1 MISEM
6 DYKVIVG
13 IFMLYFFRKR
23 LNEVYIAN
31 VLFTKSA
38 NLLFLVQSSIFFLKF
53 SRDFAFLIS
62 QALITIFLG

>member
-1 MISEM
+1 MILEM
-6 DYKVIVG
+6 DYKVRVG

-23 LNEVYIAN
+23 LNEVHIAN

-38 NLLFLVQSSIFFLKF
+38 NLLFLVQSFIFFLKF
-53 SRDFAFLIS
+53 SSDFAFLIS

>member
-6 DYKVIVG
+6 DYKVTVG

-31 VLFTKSA
+31 VPFTKSA
-38 NLLFLVQSSIFFLKF
+38 NLLFLVQSFIFFLKF
-53 SRDFAFLIS
+53 SSDFAFLIS

>member
-6 DYKVIVG
+6 DYKVTVG

>member
-1 MISEM
+1 MILEM
-6 DYKVIVG
+6 DYKVRVG

-38 NLLFLVQSSIFFLKF
+38 NLLFLVQSFIFFLKF
-53 SRDFAFLIS
+53 SSEFAFLIS

>member
-1 MISEM
+1 MILEM
-6 DYKVIVG
+6 DYKVRVG

-38 NLLFLVQSSIFFLKF
+38 NLLFLVQSFIFFLKF
-53 SRDFAFLIS
+53 SSDFAFLIS